1 MKRLSNFFYLVS
13 QGVKSVFK
21 NAVMSVASLLTLL
34 CCLLVLGSFYM
45 IIDNIGENAKMTDKL
60 NQLVVT
66 LDKSLTDEQIESV
79 KQSVDKLD
87 NILSW
92 TYKSKEEALE
102 EMRNNEHGVEI
113 VSNVTYE
120 NNPLPNTI
128 EITFADVANANTL
141 VYQLEK
147 LEGVTEVSDKLEV
160 AQNID
165 RVKNGLTIVAVVMM
179 GILLPVSLFV
189 IMNTIKLTVFARREE
204 IDIMRYVGSTG
215 FFVTMPF
222 ITEGAFIGLLA
233 AAAAFGLQYYIYTYV
248 FVDILSDFDI
258 FMNSFWHYAPLL
270 AIAFVAVGLF
280 TGVVAS
286 GLSVKR
292 YSHER

>member
-13 QGVKSVFK
+13 QGIKSVFK

-34 CCLLVLGSFYM
+34 SCLLVLGSFYM
-45 IIDNIGENAKMTDKL
+45 LIDNIGENAKMTDKL
-60 NQLVVT
+60 NQFVVT

-79 KQSVDKLD
+79 KQNVDKLD

-92 TYKSKEEALE
+92 TYKSKEEALQQL
-102 EMRNNEHGVEI
+102 RQNGVEI
-113 VSNVTYE
+113 VSNVNNE
-120 NNPLPNTI
+120 KNPLPNTI
-128 EITFADVANANTL
+128 EITFADVANANAL
-141 VYQLEK
+141 IYQLEK
-147 LEGVTEVSDKLEV
+147 LEGVAKVSDKLEV

-165 RVKNGLTIVAVVMM
+165 RVKNGLTVVAVVMM
-179 GILLPVSLFV
+179 GILLLVSLFV

-222 ITEGAFIGLLA
+222 ITEGAFIGLLS
-233 AAAAFGLQYYIYTYV
+233 AAAAFGLQYYVYTYV

-258 FMNSFWHYAPLL
+258 YMNSFWHYAPLL
-270 AIAFVAVGLF
+270 AVAFVAVGLF
-280 TGVVAS
+280 TGVIAS
-286 GLSVKR
+286 GMSVKR

>member
-13 QGVKSVFK
+13 QGIKSVFK

-34 CCLLVLGSFYM
+34 SCLLVLGSFYM

-66 LDKSLTDEQIESV
+66 LDKSLTDEQIEEV
-79 KQSVDKLD
+79 KQSVAGLD

-92 TYKSKEEALE
+92 TYKSKEETLE
-102 EMRNNEHGVEI
+102 QLRENGVEI
-113 VSNVTYE
+113 VSNVTDE
-120 NNPLPNTI
+120 TNPLPNTI
-128 EITFADVANANTL
+128 EVTFADVASANTL

-165 RVKNGLTIVAVVMM
+165 RVKNGLTVVAVVLM
-179 GILLPVSLFV
+179 GILLLVSLFV

-233 AAAAFGLQYYIYTYV
+233 TYV
-248 FVDILSDFDI
+248 FVDILSDFGI
-258 FMNSFWHYAPLL
+258 FMNTFWHYAPLL
-270 AIAFVAVGLF
+270 AVAFAAVGLF
-280 TGVVAS
+280 TGVIAS